1 MYIEKLYFVAED
13 CTALVSTTE
22 QPAGTTTKNIETTT
36 EAPTTKSNETTT
48 EAPTTKSNETTTEAP
63 TTKSNETTT
72 EAPTTKVRTTEPP
85 ETTTKNNE
93 TTTEAPTTKMATT
106 TMAPEPSTPK
116 PGSPDINIYTARNST
131 SDAACLMIKAGIE
144 FVIPYVAKAGVSR

>member
-48 EAPTTKSNETTTEAP
+48 K
-63 TTKSNETTT
+63 
-72 EAPTTKVRTTEPP
+72 APTTKVRTTEPP
-85 ETTTKNNE
+85 ETTTK
-93 TTTEAPTTKMATT
+93 MATT
-106 TMAPEPSTPK
+106 TMAPK
-116 PGSPDINIYTARNST
+116 PRSPDINIYTARNST

>member
-13 CTALVSTTE
+13 CTAVVSTTE
-22 QPAGTTTKNIETTT
+22 QPAGTTTKNI
-36 EAPTTKSNETTT
+36 
-48 EAPTTKSNETTTEAP
+48 
-63 TTKSNETTT
+63 ETTT

>member
-36 EAPTTKSNETTT
+36 EAPTTKVGTIEPPET
-48 EAPTTKSNETTTEAP
+48 TTKSNETTT
-63 TTKSNETTT
+63 K
-72 EAPTTKVRTTEPP
+72 APTTKVGTTEPP
-85 ETTTKNNE
+85 ET
-93 TTTEAPTTKMATT
+93 TTKMATT
-106 TMAPEPSTPK
+106 TMAPK
-116 PGSPDINIYTARNST
+116 PESPDINIYTARNST